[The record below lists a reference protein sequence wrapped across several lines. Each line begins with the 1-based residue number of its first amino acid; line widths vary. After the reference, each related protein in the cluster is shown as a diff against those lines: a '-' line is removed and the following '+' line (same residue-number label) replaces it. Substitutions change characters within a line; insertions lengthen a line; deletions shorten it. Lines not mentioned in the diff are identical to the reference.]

1 MTLFRNFKY
10 FILAFFLILPN
21 SGLPQADGAPQRLLV
36 SRVIIE
42 TETGS
47 LEFEAE
53 MAITWEQQRM
63 GLMFRREMAEN
74 RGMLFYYPSPQKVSF
89 WMKNTYLPL
98 DIIFIRSG
106 GEITSIARDTVPHSL
121 NPVGSEGL
129 ITGVFEINA
138 GLTEKLGIRE
148 GDLVRH
154 EIFRNI
160 LGESDE

>member
-10 FILAFFLILPN
+10 FVLAFFLILPN
-21 SGLPQADGAPQRLLV
+21 SGLSQADGAPQSLLV

-42 TETGS
+42 TDAGS

-53 MAITWEQQRM
+53 IAITWEQHRM

-74 RGMLFYYPSPQKVSF
+74 RGMLFYYPFPQTVGF

-98 DIIFIRSG
+98 DIIFIRSDG
-106 GEITSIARDTVPHSL
+106 AIANIAHDTVPHSL
-121 NPVGSEGL
+121 NSIESEGI
-129 ITGVFEINA
+129 ITGVFEVNA
-138 GLTEKLGIRE
+138 GVTEKLGIRE

-154 EIFRNI
+154 EIFKNI
-160 LGESDE
+160 PGEDGE